1 VRIETTLGSSRIVR
15 DEPTRPPATPT
26 AVKYDPNGLYATQE
40 ALWEIIRRTEH
51 AVVLF
56 KLTPQEIIDLSP
68 DIAPR
73 FEPAITPATHTELR
87 YLQWIP
93 DDVKFAF

>member
-1 VRIETTLGSSRIVR
+1 MRIETTLGSSRIVR
-15 DEPTRPPATPT
+15 EEPTGPPTTPT
-26 AVKYDPNGLYATQE
+26 AVKYDSNGLYATQE
-40 ALWEIIRRTEH
+40 PLWEIIRRTKH

-56 KLTPQEIIDLSP
+56 KLAPQEIIDLSP